1 MGAFISSM
9 LSNISGE
16 GFYTVLGDT
25 DGFFSSY
32 LQQPSDTKATLFKKS
47 TDMLLDS
54 FNSKIPQIAIFPPR
68 FGRKLSEASSKLS
81 FEESESRHLLNGGS
95 IRSSLRDGLNTPK
108 KIEKGRSL
116 GVLHHVLIHI
126 GDLQLVLSALNLST
140 S

>member
-47 TDMLLDS
+47 TDKLLDS

-68 FGRKLSEASSKLS
+68 FGRKLSMATSRLS
-81 FEESESRHLLNGGS
+81 YEESESRHLLNGGS
-95 IRSSLRDGLNTPK
+95 IRSSLPQGWSK
-108 KIEKGRSL
+108 
-116 GVLHHVLIHI
+116 
-126 GDLQLVLSALNLST
+126 
-140 S
+140 

>member
-47 TDMLLDS
+47 TDKLLDS

-68 FGRKLSEASSKLS
+68 FGRKLSKATSRLS
-81 FEESESRHLLNGGS
+81 YEESESRHLLNGGS
-95 IRSSLRDGLNTPK
+95 IRSSLPQGWSKYNAFFYGQK
-108 KIEKGRSL
+108 
-116 GVLHHVLIHI
+116 
-126 GDLQLVLSALNLST
+126 
-140 S
+140 

>member
-47 TDMLLDS
+47 TDKLLDS

-81 FEESESRHLLNGGS
+81 YEESESRHLKKGGLK
-95 IRSSLRDGLNTPK
+95 RSSLRDGLSTPY
-108 KIEKGRSL
+108 R
-116 GVLHHVLIHI
+116 
-126 GDLQLVLSALNLST
+126 LSKEHCLTVTPCPSNSRPAFVPSCT
-140 S
+140 EFV